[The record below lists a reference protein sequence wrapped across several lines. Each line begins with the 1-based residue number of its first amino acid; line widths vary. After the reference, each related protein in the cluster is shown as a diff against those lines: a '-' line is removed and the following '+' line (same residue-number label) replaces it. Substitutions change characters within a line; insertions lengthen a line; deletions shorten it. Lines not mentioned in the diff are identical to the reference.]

1 MGDMKLIVGHP
12 GMPDGHIKPDGGI
25 KDGHVSTRGVVLKEQ
40 NVMGGKEF
48 DNKKIY
54 LYNITGKIRL

>member
-12 GMPDGHIKPDGGI
+12 GMPDGHIKPDEEI
-25 KDGHVSTRGVVLKEQ
+25 KDEHVSTKGVDLEEQ
-40 NVMGGKEF
+40 NLFDGKEC

-54 LYNITGKIRL
+54 LYNITGKIK

>member
-12 GMPDGHIKPDGGI
+12 GMPDGHIKPDDEI
-25 KDGHVSTRGVVLKEQ
+25 KDEHLLTSGVDLKEQ
-40 NVMGGKEF
+40 NVMDGKEF

-54 LYNITGKIRL
+54 LYNITGKIR